1 MILSTLDTKRQA
13 IKYFIISIF
22 FLIFGVVYEAFSHN
36 VFSNYMMWAF
46 LIPLFLGFVPYMILY
61 ILNKKINI
69 ISLQLYNSCILTF
82 TLGSIM
88 KGILEIYGTTN
99 VLMNVYLP
107 VSITLLVLSIIVFV
121 INILIKN
128 N

>member
-1 MILSTLDTKRQA
+1 MTLSTLDIKKQA
-13 IKYFIISIF
+13 IKYFSLSIF
-22 FLIFGVVYEAFSHN
+22 FLIFGIVYETFSHN
-36 VFSNYMMWAF
+36 VYSNYMMWAF

-69 ISLQLYNSCILTF
+69 ISLQLYNSSVLTF
-82 TLGSIM
+82 TLGSTM

-107 VSITLLVLSIIVFV
+107 LSITLLVLSIIVFV

>member
-46 LIPLFLGFVPYMILY
+46 LIPLFLGFVPYMIL
-61 ILNKKINI
+61 
-69 ISLQLYNSCILTF
+69 C
-82 TLGSIM
+82 
-88 KGILEIYGTTN
+88 ILEIYGTTN

>member
-1 MILSTLDTKRQA
+1 MTLSTLDIKKQA
-13 IKYFIISIF
+13 VKYFSLSIF
-22 FLIFGVVYEAFSHN
+22 FLIFGIVYESFSHN

-69 ISLQLYNSCILTF
+69 ISLQLYNSSVLTF
-82 TLGSIM
+82 TLGSTM